1 MAERDGRRC
10 CRLDDSL
17 LAGTLG
23 ETSATGFGAD
33 IVALV
38 DGFKTELHMRDYS
51 TRSSVKCIHVRLG
64 GQALM
69 HETPR
74 IPGAF

>member
-1 MAERDGRRC
+1 MAERDGRWC

-38 DGFKTELHMRDYS
+38 DGFKTELHMRDIL
-51 TRSSVKCIHVRLG
+51 TLHEAQSSASMLGWVVKR
-64 GQALM
+64 
-69 HETPR
+69 
-74 IPGAF
+74 